1 MPRRRGAS
9 RWRLGASSPQWR
21 IHCFFDNWVGRLAG
35 SEEFENGT
43 LAIISL
49 NAIWIGFESDTAEHD
64 SLKDAPLGYVLVENF
79 FCVYF
84 LIELILRFFG
94 SVSKMRLMKDR
105 WFEFDSVLVIMM
117 VTETWFLPYGLGYG
131 GLGPF
136 GLLRLLRLLRLTRMV
151 RLMRA
156 MPELAVLVKGMV
168 VAARG
173 VGSTLVLLMGFLY
186 AFSIIFVQ
194 QFKSNEWC
202 GDGEYSGGACAGG
215 EFDGESPP
223 LRAAFGTVPQAM
235 LTLFVQ
241 GTLLDDATPLI
252 TQLRDGLY
260 GMLYIYLLFVV
271 VSSFTVFNMLI
282 GVLCDQVSAT
292 ATSEAEKMMV
302 ERVHEQIK
310 AALETLKMDGKKISR
325 EDFTKL
331 RQSEEAES
339 ALQTLG
345 VEPRHLVALENA
357 LFTHAEDGKTRTVGL
372 AQFLDLICYLR
383 PEITAS
389 VLDVADL
396 RKQIRAMSLSSEKM
410 AAWVTTQLEDC
421 VADSRL
427 QSSGPM

>member
-1 MPRRRGAS
+1 
-9 RWRLGASSPQWR
+9 L
-21 IHCFFDNWVGRLAG
+21 FFDNWVGRLAG

-49 NAIWIGFESDTAEHD
+49 NAIWIGVESDTAEHD

-84 LIELILRFFG
+84 LIELILRCFG
-94 SVSKMRLMKDR
+94 SVSKVRLIQDR
-105 WFEFDSVLVIMM
+105 WFQFDVVLVTMM

-156 MPELAVLVKGMV
+156 MPELAVLVKGML

-186 AFSIIFVQ
+186 AFSIVFVQ
-194 QFKSNEWC
+194 QFKTNEWC
-202 GDGEYSGGACAGG
+202 GDGEYSSGACVGG
-215 EFDGESPP
+215 EFDGEDPP

-292 ATSEAEKMMV
+292 ASSEAEKMMV
-302 ERVHEQIK
+302 SRVHEQMK
-310 AALETLKMDGKKISR
+310 AAMKTLDMDGNKISQ
-325 EDFTKL
+325 EDFIKL
-331 RQSEEAES
+331 RQSEEASS

-345 VEPRHLVALENA
+345 VERRHLVALENA
-357 LFTHAEDGKTRTVGL
+357 LFTHAEDGRTRTVGL
-372 AQFLDLICYLR
+372 TQFLDLICYLR

-410 AAWVTTQLEDC
+410 AAWVGTQLGDC

-427 QSSGPM
+427 QSADPV